1 MIGAMIL
8 QFQFYGV
15 QMLGRLQDVRGH
27 DLDGIRIP
35 RFCPGLQRSFVFL
48 LEFPFLNANRS
59 KRAHTYWMRAAIIGF
74 GTLYCSHSNRD
85 RAGFEYATV
94 GQTASGN
101 TCIERVSKEPRTH
114 SDQVCK
120 QTILIAGKPSFT
132 QCSTFSV
139 LTAAGAIPEF

>member
-74 GTLYCSHSNRD
+74 GT
-85 RAGFEYATV
+85 
-94 GQTASGN
+94 
-101 TCIERVSKEPRTH
+101 CIVRILIGIALDSSMPPSAKPLAVTRVSSACRRNRG
-114 SDQVCK
+114 
-120 QTILIAGKPSFT
+120 LIPIRCANR
-132 QCSTFSV
+132 
-139 LTAAGAIPEF
+139 LY